1 METVIKQHNLDIE
14 ALMLSRLPVAD
25 GTQIGDSTSL
35 QLAGKTS
42 FLVSLTQN
50 RGKSERE
57 RERFGSHMDNNSS
70 ILFSAIGMRES
81 ERHTLFS

>member
-57 RERFGSHMDNNSS
+57 RERD
-70 ILFSAIGMRES
+70 LA
-81 ERHTLFS
+81 HTWTTIAVFCLAL